1 MFVYNLLWRIWTAVE
16 QTARKKKLS
25 LFTIF
30 VIVYIKPIVPITY
43 FFLLLFTIKLVLMLL
58 FKRHSKIT
66 KP

>member
-16 QTARKKKLS
+16 QTARKKTIL

-43 FFLLLFTIKLVLMLL
+43 FVVVVYNQTSYYAFI
-58 FKRHSKIT
+58 
-66 KP
+66 

>member
-1 MFVYNLLWRIWTAVE
+1 MFTIFCDVFE
-16 QTARKKKLS
+16 QLENKLPEKKLS
-25 LFTIF
+25 LLTIF